1 LKPEQ
6 PLNELKPAIGPA
18 ANASLEL
25 NLDQVDAADED
36 AFNRILWSLIKGRQ
50 PYPGTKRA
58 SSLEIVR
65 AY

>member
-6 PLNELKPAIGPA
+6 PLNELNPAK
-18 ANASLEL
+18 ASLEL

-36 AFNRILWSLIKGRQ
+36 VFNRALWSLIKGRQ

>member
-1 LKPEQ
+1 
-6 PLNELKPAIGPA
+6 LNPASGPTA
-18 ANASLEL
+18 KASLEL

-50 PYPGTKRA
+50 PYPGAKRT